1 MRALILGGTTFVGP
15 AVVADL
21 TTTGHDVGVFHQG
34 RVPLAVHPPARGRAL
49 EFPGDRTRFAEH
61 AGALRAF
68 APEVGDREL
77 YPEREALLRTIAWEH
92 ARPAREQADPGY
104 VARHFDYAAEDAVRA
119 AIAEREAQ

>member
-34 RVPLAVHPPARGRAL
+34 RVPLAVHPPARGRA
-49 EFPGDRTRFAEH
+49 
-61 AGALRAF
+61 
-68 APEVGDREL
+68 L